1 MLKQWKNEN
10 LGVIYFYIPN
20 SKKNEIL
27 TSDGVLLP
35 YDEFKSMSSEE
46 YLVKKN
52 TNGGYDYNLSRKSE
66 RLVKKAVNITPT
78 NTQTSQPNGVNKSV
92 NEFTKTSSSYSNTI
106 STDVEKLEKVVKKI
120 KSEQKTKSLPQ
131 KKIKVPKETIIEK
144 KEEPKIEKPK
154 RMHIEVVDEPTEEQ
168 KSTKNKDDMIEP
180 KIEINSINNE
190 VVDKEENKE
199 ISIKTKKEFNW
210 FDFAYPRLT
219 LIIVIICSCLS
230 IFFTGTYMQRL
241 QTVYVA
247 YAISSAILIY
257 GIIGMQM
264 ARRSWKAKKYG
275 QAFIFG
281 ITAIAVLMFSMFSAV
296 DVNYARFKESHQSI
310 EESYNVNDGK
320 KLSYDLM
327 KEELADNKKQ
337 IELLNEDIKFQQ
349 TQWVLSWDSELKK
362 NVLLEGRISATAQQ
376 KITDDN
382 VRIEELN
389 KRNKEIN
396 EKLMEYAESGIS
408 VEKIESKTE
417 RAKSLTDLI
426 GALFGISGNIVQLII
441 LLIPSIFCDLINILG
456 TTIYCQK
463 FEEEK
468 EKQ

>member
-1 MLKQWKNEN
+1 MLKQWRNEN
-10 LGVIYFYIPN
+10 LGVIYFYVPN

-27 TSDGVLLP
+27 TTDGVLLP
-35 YDEFKSMSSEE
+35 YDEFKSITSEE
-46 YLVKKN
+46 YSAKKN
-52 TNGGYDYNLSRKSE
+52 TSSLYDYQLSRQSE
-66 RLVKKAVNITPT
+66 RLVKKAVESSSSNTHTFPT
-78 NTQTSQPNGVNKSV
+78 GVNKSANDFV
-92 NEFTKTSSSYSNTI
+92 KSSNTLMNNFV
-106 STDVEKLEKVVKKI
+106 SKVE
-120 KSEQKTKSLPQ
+120 QPKTLPQ
-131 KKIKVPKETIIEK
+131 KKIKVPKEVTDITKSESG
-144 KEEPKIEKPK
+144 KI
-154 RMHIEVVDEPTEEQ
+154 TENTE
-168 KSTKNKDDMIEP
+168 SKDD
-180 KIEINSINNE
+180 KTHEIIKSS
-190 VVDKEENKE
+190 ENKSEMKPIESE
-199 ISIKTKKEFNW
+199 ITSKEDVTQNKKKFNW
-210 FDFAYPRLT
+210 FDFAYPKLT

-241 QTVYVA
+241 QSVYIA
-247 YAISSAILIY
+247 YAISCAILIY

-296 DVNYARFKESHQSI
+296 DVNYAKFKESHKDI
-310 EESYNVNDGK
+310 EESYNVNEGK

-327 KEELADNKKQ
+327 KDELVENKKQ

-349 TQWVLSWDSELKK
+349 TQWVLAWDNDLKK

-408 VEKIESKTE
+408 VEKTESKTE

-426 GALFGISGNIVQLII
+426 GALFGISGNVVQLII
-441 LLIPSIFCDLINILG
+441 LLIPSIFTDLINILG

-463 FEEEK
+463 FEDEEEK
-468 EKQ
+468 S